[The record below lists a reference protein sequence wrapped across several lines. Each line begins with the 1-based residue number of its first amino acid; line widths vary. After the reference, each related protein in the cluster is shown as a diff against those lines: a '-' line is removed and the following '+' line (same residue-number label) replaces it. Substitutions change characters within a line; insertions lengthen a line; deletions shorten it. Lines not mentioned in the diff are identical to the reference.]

1 VNADGYPELVWRMV
15 WINNG
20 NANAVGVVITDD
32 IPDNTSY
39 VSGSLVCDPRGASS
53 TSSCIFDN
61 GNNRIIW
68 EGTIAAD
75 PGALNETQA
84 NNEVV
89 ITFRT
94 TMSTSVTR
102 VENQGCAQI
111 PGGDTSCTDDPST
124 SPPGDPTVWRRSRG
138 AAAVP
143 TMNEWGM
150 IILLVLQGLGAL
162 YYLRRRV
169 RN

>member
-1 VNADGYPELVWRMV
+1 
-15 WINNG
+15 
-20 NANAVGVVITDD
+20 
-32 IPDNTSY
+32 
-39 VSGSLVCDPRGASS
+39 
-53 TSSCIFDN
+53 
-61 GNNRIIW
+61 
-68 EGTIAAD
+68 
-75 PGALNETQA
+75 
-84 NNEVV
+84 
-89 ITFRT
+89 
-94 TMSTSVTR
+94 MSTSVTR

-162 YYLRRRV
+162 YYLGRRV
-169 RN
+169 RS